1 MYNVSCIICLLISCG
16 HCYQSCNDPLVSYHY
31 WEITRCSL
39 FTMIVT
45 RNFFNGI
52 SPTQKS
58 PTQNHLIVSNAAFRP
73 PDSSAQLIS
82 KSFYLPRTASIEPE
96 QEQRQKRVWRR
107 QHRDLLLD
115 TFHQNHRLRK
125 LLSDLSD
132 KDSDPL
138 RLLEKYEDWDANQF
152 WLVATFLVEN
162 NRVDEVLQVVP
173 IYHPKSPHLCKPA
186 T

>member
-1 MYNVSCIICLLISCG
+1 MV
-16 HCYQSCNDPLVSYHY
+16 
-31 WEITRCSL
+31 
-39 FTMIVT
+39 VT
-45 RNFFNGI
+45 RNFFTCVPPI
-52 SPTQKS
+52 QKS
-58 PTQNHLIVSNAAFRP
+58 YSQYHLIVSNAAFRP
-73 PDSSAQLIS
+73 PASSAQLVS
-82 KSFYLPRTASIEPE
+82 KSFHLPRTASIEAD
-96 QEQRQKRVWRR
+96 QEQRQRRVWRR

-115 TFHQNHRLRK
+115 TFHQNHLLRK

-152 WLVATFLVEN
+152 WLVSTFLVEN

-173 IYHPKSPHLCKPA
+173 IYHPTFWHPPTAASPQAA